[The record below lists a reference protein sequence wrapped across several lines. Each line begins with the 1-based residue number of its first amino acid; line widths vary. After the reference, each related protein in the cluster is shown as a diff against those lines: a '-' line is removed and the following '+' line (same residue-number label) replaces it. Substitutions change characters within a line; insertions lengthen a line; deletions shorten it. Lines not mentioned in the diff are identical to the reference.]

1 MVALVFIIFVVLA
14 AIPFAVYPLVML
26 VLARARR
33 QTIHASGS
41 GQTTEPSVTVIVA
54 AYNEQDSITK
64 TVESLLAQE
73 YPRDKFKIIVFSD
86 GSSDRTE
93 EIVRSFSG
101 QGVGLVRF
109 EGRIGK
115 TECQNRMVERL
126 SSDVIIFSDGNVHW
140 QPRAVKNLVAPF
152 SDARVGATTGALHL
166 VRAARVEQVQEG
178 LFRKVD
184 DIIKKGESA
193 LSASIGVNGPIYA
206 VRRSDYIRLAPHLV
220 SDLVLPFLL
229 VARGRRVL
237 YVPSAVTLEPTTPSI
252 WHEFRRKRRLVT
264 QGFVALPLLC
274 RAAFFGRRPAL
285 LLTLLISH
293 KMLRWIGI
301 ELLLAAFIVSLLGL
315 PAGGY
320 IVVVVVEL
328 ALIIAALVGIWSAV
342 RKRPIPILDPL
353 GYFLMTNIASLLGW
367 LDAVRGKTA
376 TTWVP
381 QPR

>member
-1 MVALVFIIFVVLA
+1 MVALVFTIFVVLA
-14 AIPFAVYPLVML
+14 AVPFAVYPLVML
-26 VLARARR
+26 MLARVRR
-33 QTIHASGS
+33 QPASPASEPTI
-41 GQTTEPSVTVIVA
+41 SVVVA
-54 AYNEQDSITK
+54 AYNEQDSIAK
-64 TVESLLAQE
+64 TLESLLAQE
-73 YPRDKFKIIVFSD
+73 YPRDKCKIVVFSD

-93 EIVRSFSG
+93 EIVKSFSG

-126 SSDVIIFSDGNVHW
+126 TSDVIVFSDGNVHW
-140 QPRAVKNLVAPF
+140 QPQALKNLVAPF
-152 SDARVGATTGALHL
+152 GDARVGATTGALHL
-166 VRAARVEQVQEG
+166 VRAGTVEQVQEG

-237 YVPSAVTLEPTTPSI
+237 YIPSAVALEPSTPSI

-264 QGFVALPLLC
+264 QGFVALPILY
-274 RAAFFGRRPAL
+274 RAAFYSRRPAL
-285 LLTLLISH
+285 LLTLLVAH

-301 ELLLAAFIVSLLGL
+301 ELLLAAFIVSLLGI
-315 PAGGY
+315 PATAY
-320 IVVVVVEL
+320 VVVVLVEF
-328 ALIIAALVGIWSAV
+328 ALVIAALMGILASA

-353 GYFLMTNIASLLGW
+353 GYFLLTNIASLLGW
-367 LDAVRGKTA
+367 LDAVGGKTA